1 MPGISS
7 FAELKGQDEALGI
20 IRKYLRTS
28 RLPSGLLF
36 CGPEGVGKKAAAIVT
51 AKAVNCLQPQQE
63 EPCGKCASCVKIDKG
78 GHPDVHLIEN
88 DQDAVR
94 SDDIR
99 LLRREIFLKPYEGR
113 KRAFIIDNAHKL
125 TAEAGNSILKVL
137 EEPPAGSII
146 ILVSSCPSRLLKT
159 VLSRCQSVRFRR
171 LTVPVLESL
180 LKDVHGI
187 DSQTARFLA
196 SFSCGSPGAAL
207 AMKRRGVIKER
218 DGAIDYFLGKGADI
232 SAGLKE
238 REDVK
243 AAMTAMAAW
252 LRDVILL
259 KTGVP
264 ESRLVNY
271 DRRREAADCGAR
283 YTTAELV
290 KAFRT
295 LADSLLFLEQN
306 VNVKLL
312 LSGLRMESCAK

>member
-1 MPGISS
+1 MPGIN
-7 FAELKGQDEALGI
+7 FFRELKGQDAALGM
-20 IRKYLRTS
+20 IREYLRSS
-28 RLPSGLLF
+28 RMPSGLLF
-36 CGPEGVGKKAAAIVT
+36 CGPAGVGKKTAAVLT
-51 AKAVNCLQPQQE
+51 AKALNCRPGSD
-63 EPCGKCASCVKIDKG
+63 EPCGECPSCLKIEKG
-78 GHPDVHLIEN
+78 QHPDVHLIEN
-88 DQDAVR
+88 AQDAVK
-94 SDDIR
+94 SEDIR
-99 LLRREIFLKPYEGR
+99 GLRREIFLKPYEGK
-113 KRAFIIDNAHKL
+113 KRVFIIDNAHKL

-137 EEPPAGSII
+137 EEPPEGSII
-146 ILVSSCPSRLLKT
+146 ILVTSCPSRLLKT

-171 LTVPVLESL
+171 LPAAVLEAL
-180 LKDVHGI
+180 LRETGGADA
-187 DSQTARFLA
+187 QTARFLA
-196 SFSCGSPGAAL
+196 SFSCGSPGAA
-207 AMKRRGVIKER
+207 MEMQRRKIVEER
-218 DGAIDYFLGKGADI
+218 DRAVDYFLGKGPDI

-238 REDVK
+238 REDAK

-290 KAFRT
+290 KAFRV

-312 LSGLRMESCAK
+312 VSGLRMESCIK